1 MKIEEFINSLPEN
14 IISGESVQLP
24 ERTFKEIFRFV
35 GLGKDDIFYHLGCG
49 DGLGNIIA
57 KKEFNVKK
65 SVGIDIDDEK
75 ISDAIDNAK
84 KDSID
89 YDFRIE
95 DIQKSVFDDATVI
108 LFWFNDEK
116 IIESMKKKFE
126 GLPDGCKIV
135 TIWGPLPNC
144 IPEKVQ
150 FPFII
155 NKTPLK
161 NAVDLSE
168 QLLAVFG
175 VKCIDFATAWEYAE
189 RYTKAIGSPNAKN
202 DRFVNIIQSLVIWIN
217 ARNLGVA
224 CEKEIPESIRSYIGI
239 LKNYFDIETEHL
251 IKK

>member
-24 ERTFKEIFRFV
+24 EKTFKEIFRFV
-35 GLGKDDIFYHLGCG
+35 KLDKDDIFYHLGCG

-57 KKEFNVKK
+57 KKKFNVKK
-65 SVGIDIDDEK
+65 SVGIDIDEKK
-75 ISDAIDNAK
+75 ISDAINNAK
-84 KDSID
+84 KDNID
-89 YDFRIE
+89 CDFRAE
-95 DIQKSVFDDATVI
+95 DVQKSVFDDATII

-116 IIESMKKKFE
+116 IIELMKKKFE
-126 GLPDGCKIV
+126 YLPDGCRII

-161 NAVDLSE
+161 DAVDLSE

-175 VKCIDFATAWEYAE
+175 VKCIDFVTAWEYAE

-217 ARNLGVA
+217 ARNLGVS
-224 CEKEIPESIRSYIGI
+224 CENEIPESIKSYIGI
-239 LKNYFDIETEHL
+239 LKNYFNIEIEHL